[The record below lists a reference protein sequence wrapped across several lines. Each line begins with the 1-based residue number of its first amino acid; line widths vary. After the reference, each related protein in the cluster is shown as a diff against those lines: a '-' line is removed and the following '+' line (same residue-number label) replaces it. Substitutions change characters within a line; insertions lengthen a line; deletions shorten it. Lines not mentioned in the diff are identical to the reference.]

1 MLVSASGC
9 YQAVLSNTLWPL
21 PDSDGQNETSGCT
34 INIWLLSNLK
44 IWWSEPV
51 TSIWFYFIGLRPPW
65 PSMSMVAGTGKGSPA
80 WTALEMMQDL
90 SKCLSQLYS
99 NQEYIIGITSLMA
112 SQVSASFVT
121 CTHRFEPYRWRPC
134 GVTWDSSRTVVVIKL
149 RRTSA
154 LVKWLP

>member
-1 MLVSASGC
+1 MAVTRLYCQIHCDPCLTVMGRTKRL
-9 YQAVLSNTLWPL
+9 AVLSIFDCLVTWKFGGLSQWH
-21 PDSDGQNETSGCT
+21 QSGFILLASGLLGLACP
-34 INIWLLSNLK
+34 WLLALA
-44 IWWSEPV
+44 
-51 TSIWFYFIGLRPPW
+51 R
-65 PSMSMVAGTGKGSPA
+65 GSPA